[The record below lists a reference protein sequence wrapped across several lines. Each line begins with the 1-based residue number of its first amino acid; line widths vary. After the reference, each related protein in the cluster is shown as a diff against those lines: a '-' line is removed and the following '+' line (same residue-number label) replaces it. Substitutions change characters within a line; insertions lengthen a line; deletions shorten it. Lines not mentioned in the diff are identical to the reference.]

1 MQTSDSF
8 ISKCFHMRTLL
19 EHIWIYINYESA
31 LNIIDTNEFEIHY
44 SYIAT
49 YSKRKKKSQGAVF
62 IVY

>member
-1 MQTSDSF
+1 
-8 ISKCFHMRTLL
+8 MRTLL